1 MNIVITG
8 NRNEIYF
15 LIKSFLEKGHE
26 LTYIS
31 KDQEMCRKISRTY
44 ENCNVLYGD
53 PTNPNILEE
62 GEVFLADLLVASG
75 EYDPDNLI
83 VCQIAKKLYSI
94 EKTLTIVN
102 DPKNIEVFKKLGV
115 DIVVSTANTIFSIIE
130 KKISIEEISNII
142 NIEEQKASIVEI
154 LIKEKNSIVGLS
166 VVDLNLPKGSLI
178 GCILRKEK
186 AIIPRGDTKI
196 ETFDKLVVIMLDDVK
211 NEVLSLLRDRRN
223 GWKIYI

>member
-31 KDQEMCRKISRTY
+31 KDPEMCRKISRTY
-44 ENCNVLYGD
+44 ENCNVLHGD
-53 PTNPNILEE
+53 PTNSNILEE
-62 GEVFLADLLVASG
+62 GEVFLADLLIASE

-83 VCQIAKKLYSI
+83 VCQIAKRLYSI

-115 DIVVSTANTIFSIIE
+115 DVVVSTANTIFSIIE
-130 KKISIEEISNII
+130 KKISLEEINNII
-142 NIEEQKASIVEI
+142 NIEEQRASIVEI
-154 LIKEKNSIVGLS
+154 LIGEKNSVVGQNI
-166 VVDLNLPKGSLI
+166 VDLNLPKGSLI

-186 AIIPRGDTKI
+186 AIIPRGDTRI
-196 ETFDKLVVIMLDDVK
+196 EAFDKLVVIMIDDIK
-211 NEVLSLLRDRRN
+211 NEVLNILRDRRI
-223 GWKIYI
+223 G